1 MRVERSGGLDRVRR
15 AAACALALMLIA
27 GCAID
32 GPAPAEPAA
41 PQASRTPAKPGRTPA
56 KPPAKPATRPPAAAT
71 PAPSAP
77 APGAPAAA
85 EQAETREPATLRVG
99 PTGDIR
105 TIAEAARLARDG
117 DTVEVQAGEYRGDVA
132 VWLQKKLTL
141 RAVGGP
147 VVLVADGHAAE
158 GKGIWVIRNG
168 EFEIEGFDFVGARV
182 PSRNGAG
189 IRFERGKLT
198 VRDSR
203 FIDNQMGLLTGNDA
217 ASELTVERCEFRGP
231 TDGDHWYHNLYA
243 GTIARLTVIGSW
255 SHKARRGHL
264 LKSRAR
270 ENHILYNR
278 LTDEGGNASY
288 ELEFAN
294 GGIARVIG
302 NVIEQSP
309 RTDNRTLVSFGAEG
323 YRWPANRL
331 ALSHNTVVNRALNGT
346 FVRVSPGQVA
356 VQLYNN
362 LWVGPGD
369 AVLPS
374 GIAESGNQRVD
385 LSAFR
390 DPRRH
395 DYRALPHGPI
405 APVRARAPDAL
416 TPELEYLHER
426 RLAQLG
432 AVPLLPG
439 ALQR

>member
-32 GPAPAEPAA
+32 GPAPAEPASQ
-41 PQASRTPAKPGRTPA
+41 QASRTPAKPGRTPA

-71 PAPSAP
+71 PAP
-77 APGAPAAA
+77 GAPAAA
-85 EQAETREPATLRVG
+85 EQVETREPVILRVG

-132 VWLQKKLTL
+132 VWLQKKLTI
-141 RAVGGP
+141 RSVGGP
-147 VVLVADGHAAE
+147 AVLVADGHAAE

-255 SHKARRGHL
+255 SHKSRRGHL

-270 ENHILYNR
+270 ESHILYNR
-278 LTDEGGNASY
+278 LTDEGGTASY

-331 ALSHNTVVNRALNGT
+331 ALSHNTVVNRALTGT
-346 FVRVSPGQVA
+346 FLRVSPGQVA

-374 GIAESGNQRVD
+374 GIAESGNQRVS